1 MEGETTI
8 GQDSAPQPS
17 GSGSPA
23 PRPDG
28 GRNGGRD
35 NGRDEILIVLNPN
48 SGKKRSGEKA
58 RQLREEVERR
68 PGRFVLREVAKGS
81 EIEAAVEKGV
91 AEGFRTIAAAGGDG
105 TICAV
110 ASALVGTG
118 CRMGVLP
125 LGTFNYF
132 ARGLGLPETVPE
144 ALQALAATPG
154 RRPERWIDIAEVNGQ
169 VFLNNASLGAYAKV
183 LEKRE
188 RIYRRYGRSR
198 VAAYWS
204 VVVAL
209 LNFRTRLAATVTV
222 DGEAHRFKTP
232 MIFVANNPYQLEL
245 FNLTGA
251 DLIRGGRLVAL
262 VAPDVGRW
270 GLIAFAVRLALGGMD
285 RDRDFKLLAGR
296 DILVETRRRSA
307 VVARDGERGRMRAPF
322 RFRLRENAL
331 EIVAPP
337 PETSESP
344 PSVSSG

>member
-1 MEGETTI
+1 MEGDLAINDDPARRST
-8 GQDSAPQPS
+8 APGPS
-17 GSGSPA
+17 A
-23 PRPDG
+23 PRPD
-28 GRNGGRD
+28 D
-35 NGRDEILIVLNPN
+35 GRDEILIVLNPH
-48 SGKKRSGEKA
+48 SGKKRTGDKA
-58 RQLREEVERR
+58 RQLREEVESH
-68 PGRFVLREVAKGS
+68 PGRFVIREVAKGS
-81 EIEAAVEKGV
+81 DIEATVGEAV

-144 ALQALAATPG
+144 ALEALASTPA
-154 RRPERWIDIAEVNGQ
+154 RWIDIAEVNGR

-183 LEKRE
+183 LESRE

-209 LNFRTRLAATVTV
+209 LNFRTRLATTVTV
-222 DGEAHRFKTP
+222 DGKAHHFKTP

-245 FNLTGA
+245 FNLAGA
-251 DLIRGGRLVAL
+251 ELIREGRLVAL

-270 GLIAFAVRLALGGMD
+270 GLIAFAVRLALGEMD
-285 RDRDFKLLAGR
+285 KDRDFKLLAGR
-296 DILVETRRRSA
+296 DILVETRRRGA
-307 VVARDGERGRMRAPF
+307 VVARDGERGRMRGPF
-322 RFRLRENAL
+322 RFRLRAHAL

-337 PETSESP
+337 PPASPAPPQTSAA
-344 PSVSSG
+344 SG